1 MYDLT
6 RAIQTAVALL
16 EMKRKIFS
24 EKSQTNRKIVNI
36 IITILHYYSI
46 DLIVFHDRISI
57 NFNRS
62 LIVVC
67 RFLVIKNIINYGI
80 INLFTIDLII
90 NISYT
95 FTFHTYISYILES

>member
-90 NISYT
+90 NISYLNLDK
-95 FTFHTYISYILES
+95 F

>member
-46 DLIVFHDRISI
+46 DLIVFHDHISI
-57 NFNRS
+57 NFNRI

-90 NISYT
+90 NISYLNLDK
-95 FTFHTYISYILES
+95 F

>member
-80 INLFTIDLII
+80 INLFAIDLII
-90 NISYT
+90 NISYLNLDK
-95 FTFHTYISYILES
+95 F

>member
-57 NFNRS
+57 NFNRI

-90 NISYT
+90 NISYLNLDK
-95 FTFHTYISYILES
+95 F

>member
-16 EMKRKIFS
+16 EIKRKIFS

-57 NFNRS
+57 NFNRI

-90 NISYT
+90 NISYLNLDK
-95 FTFHTYISYILES
+95 F

>member
-46 DLIVFHDRISI
+46 DLIVFHGRISI

-90 NISYT
+90 NISYLNLDK
-95 FTFHTYISYILES
+95 F

>member
-67 RFLVIKNIINYGI
+67 RFLIIKNIINYGI

-90 NISYT
+90 NISYLNLDK
-95 FTFHTYISYILES
+95 F